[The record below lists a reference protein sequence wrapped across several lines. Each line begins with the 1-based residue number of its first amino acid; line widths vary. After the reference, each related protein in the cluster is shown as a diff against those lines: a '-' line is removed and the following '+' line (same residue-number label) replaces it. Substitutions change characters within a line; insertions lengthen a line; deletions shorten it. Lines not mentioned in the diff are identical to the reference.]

1 MKPKGEV
8 QQEIDAIF
16 GLLAYALVYKDW
28 QDEDTDRYSRRG
40 YNVGALLVDPKHQ
53 AVMFELNSIDRCAD
67 VTQHGELRVMTKYL
81 QETKNYN
88 LEGFTIYATLE
99 PCVMCAGMMTMTS
112 LQRVVFGQQDI
123 MFSKAFERLAMDT
136 RSVGGYAPY
145 PRQVAVEASPLKYGA
160 QLDAAYQQYFA
171 VSDQKILALFLA
183 SNTAKEIF
191 KTAYEAFLSFKPEF
205 DQNTQVYAQ
214 ARYFFDTQFPGEG
227 LS

>member
-1 MKPKGEV
+1 MKPKDEV

-28 QDEDTDRYSRRG
+28 QDEGTDRYSRRG
-40 YNVGALLVDPKHQ
+40 YNVGALLVNPKYQ
-53 AVMFELNSIDRCAD
+53 AVMFELNSIDRCSD

-81 QETKNYN
+81 QQTKNYN

-112 LQRVVFGQQDI
+112 VQRVVFGQQDV

-136 RSVGGYAPY
+136 RNVGGYAPY
-145 PRQVAVEASPLKYGA
+145 PRQVKVEASPLKYGA
-160 QLDAAYQQYFA
+160 QLDAAYQQYLA
-171 VSDQKILALFLA
+171 TAEEKILALFLA
-183 SNTAKEIF
+183 SHTAKEIF
-191 KTAYEAFLSFKPEF
+191 KTAYEEFLSFKPEL

-214 ARYFFDTQFPGEG
+214 ARHFFDTQFIEKNQ
-227 LS
+227 